1 MKLYKCFKILFFL
14 FSISSIQAAEL
25 KIGSQMPN
33 TDYILNAISG
43 NQITLNEIKG
53 TNGTL
58 IIFSCNTCPWVI
70 RWEDRYIEIANSYLK
85 RGIGMI
91 AINSNVARFNGDDS
105 LNKMKKH
112 AKEKKYNFP
121 YAQDPKAKLA
131 YAFGATKTPH
141 VYLFD
146 DKDNLVYRGAIDDN
160 ARDASSVEEPFL
172 SNALD
177 QLLAGRKIKKTTSRA
192 IGCSIKF
199 P

>member
-1 MKLYKCFKILFFL
+1 MKLHRCFKILFFL
-14 FSISSIQAAEL
+14 FNASIIQAAEL

-33 TDYILNAISG
+33 SEYLLNDISG

-53 TNGTL
+53 KNGTL

-70 RWEDRYIEIANSYLK
+70 KWEDRYVEIANSYLE

-121 YAQDPKAKLA
+121 YAQDPNAKLA

-160 ARDASSVEEPFL
+160 ARSASNVEEPFL

-199 P
+199 Q